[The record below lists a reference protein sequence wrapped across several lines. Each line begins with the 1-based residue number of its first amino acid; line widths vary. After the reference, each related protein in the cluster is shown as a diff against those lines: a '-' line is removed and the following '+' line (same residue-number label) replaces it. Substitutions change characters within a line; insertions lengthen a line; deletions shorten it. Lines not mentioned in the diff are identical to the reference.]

1 MVPAAGQAVFDS
13 GETVTYGIRIVGLQE
28 VKRAL
33 GVDFRPAIR
42 AATQA
47 IAVEVQ
53 GTIAPYPPASE
64 ANSPGNANG
73 RWYERGYGPKW
84 LTKAGVHG
92 RKTSQ
97 MLGRRWVIKAH
108 GGMGWAV
115 GNTATY
121 SPFVHSAEKQ
131 ARFHAK
137 RRWVTDQQTIE
148 AVVRSGAAKRI
159 LVRAIVARIKGRV
172 V

>member
-1 MVPAAGQAVFDS
+1 
-13 GETVTYGIRIVGLQE
+13 VTYGIRIVGLQQ
-28 VKRAL
+28 VQRAL
-33 GVDFRPAIR
+33 GVDFKPAIR
-42 AATQA
+42 AGLQG
-47 IAVEVQ
+47 IAAEVQ

-97 MLGRRWVIKAH
+97 MLGRRWAIKPH
-108 GGMGWAV
+108 GGMGWTV

-137 RRWVTDQQTIE
+137 RRWVTDAQ
-148 AVVRSGAAKRI
+148 AVEVVVKSGKAKRI
-159 LVRAIVARIKGRV
+159 LVQAIVARIKRR
-172 V
+172 